1 MSMKQTETEYTDVI
15 ELQKE
20 APYLKEFTEDIIC
33 RRIMDPGKAD
43 GIEVSIPQKI
53 RYHSLDFEWGYGGSG
68 PADLA
73 LNILYC
79 FFDFNK
85 AWKLHQMFKWTFI
98 DIIPWEGGIIENEKI
113 KVWIKEKLEEED

>member
-1 MSMKQTETEYTDVI
+1 MTRIPDNENVTEYTDII

-20 APYLKEFTEDIIC
+20 APCLKEFTEDIVC
-33 RRIMDPGKAD
+33 NRTRGFTR
-43 GIEVSIPQKI
+43 VSIPQKI

-79 FFDFNK
+79 FLDFNR
-85 AWKLHQMFKWTFI
+85 AWKLHQMFKWAFI
-98 DIIPWEGGIIENEKI
+98 DIMPWEGGTIENEKI
-113 KVWIKEKLEEED
+113 EAWIKEKLEE